1 MNCSPPGSSVPG
13 ILQAR
18 ILAWVATP
26 SSRNLPNPGA
36 EPTSLMSPALGT
48 TWGVQFQP
56 YTTLYL
62 VTHYGAFQWALVVK
76 NPPANTGDVRSTGSI
91 PGLVTSPGV
100 GNGNHS
106 SILSWETPWTERSLM
121 GYTVHVITKS
131 QTQLSTHANIHHG
144 LSASRKACDMKKFL
158 CYYLLMCTQNLN

>member
-18 ILAWVATP
+18 ILVWVAMP

-62 VTHYGAFQWALVVK
+62 VTHYGAFQGALVVK

-91 PGLVTSPGV
+91 PGLGTSPGV

-121 GYTVHVITKS
+121 GYSPCDHKESDTTEHSCKHITAYQLLGKHVT
-131 QTQLSTHANIHHG
+131 
-144 LSASRKACDMKKFL
+144 
-158 CYYLLMCTQNLN
+158 